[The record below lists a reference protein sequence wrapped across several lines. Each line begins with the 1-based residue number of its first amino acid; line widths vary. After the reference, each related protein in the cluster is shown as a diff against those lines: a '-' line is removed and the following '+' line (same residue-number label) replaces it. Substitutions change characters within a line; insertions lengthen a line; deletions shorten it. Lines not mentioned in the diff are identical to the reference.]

1 MPKQDFQFTFDGP
14 EAQANAQAL
23 NAFLKTEFSDWS
35 TQIAPVQ
42 PPPSAPDKR
51 DAALFVAIIALI
63 VALPSGIK
71 DGIDLADRI
80 QLKPRLDR
88 LIAWAKERRA
98 QRLRNPFVAVPPQN
112 TPIPL
117 DQAKPE
123 QLLDAI
129 AQSAKQ
135 KSSS

>member
-1 MPKQDFQFTFDGP
+1 MPKQDFQFIFDGP
-14 EAQANAQAL
+14 DAQADAHAL
-23 NAFLKTEFSDWS
+23 DAFLKTEFSDWS
-35 TQIAPVQ
+35 VHISRIQ
-42 PPPSAPDKR
+42 PLPSAPDKR

-80 QLKPRLDR
+80 LLKPKLDR

-98 QRLRNPFVAVPPQN
+98 KRLRNPFVAVPPQN